1 MILKNKFSVITGC
14 NRGIGLEI
22 LKTFSENGANIFACV
37 RNIDDKFNDVK
48 NSLEEK
54 YKNKII
60 PIKFDLSDKNSVK
73 DATKEIL
80 KYDKLDCIV
89 NNAAIIHNK
98 LFQITKIEEFHE
110 VFEVNFFNQVLFTQG
125 LLRKIIKNKSG
136 SIIFLSSSAAADGNI
151 GRSVYSSSKAAIESF
166 AKVLSR
172 ELGTYKIRVNS
183 VSPGLT
189 ETDMMRKST
198 DVKFLEEIVNDIP
211 LKKIGTPVDI
221 SKIILFLASDY
232 SEYLTGQN
240 IRIDGGLKW

>member
-110 VFEVNFFNQVLFTQG
+110 VFQVNFFNQVLFTQG

-136 SIIFLSSSAAADGNI
+136 SIIFFI
-151 GRSVYSSSKAAIESF
+151 
-166 AKVLSR
+166 
-172 ELGTYKIRVNS
+172 
-183 VSPGLT
+183 
-189 ETDMMRKST
+189 
-198 DVKFLEEIVNDIP
+198 
-211 LKKIGTPVDI
+211 I
-221 SKIILFLASDY
+221 SC
-232 SEYLTGQN
+232 
-240 IRIDGGLKW
+240 RRW